1 MLQLLQSLHIGSK
14 GIMVSGRFTVRSGK
28 VCEAGCREVW
38 VGVIRCLVNSVGNSV
53 TGVQLDGGQ
62 DGLTAGGSGG
72 NSEWG
77 GNWSSSGKWGSDWS
91 SNWEASSVWV
101 SSIGQGK
108 TSVWETKRKSS
119 GSWSS
124 SFFISGSLAIERSSE
139 RSGSVGDDWVSSDL
153 GGDLSGL
160 LNNRLDNGSMGN
172 SSGSWEGSSSVGQ
185 GKTSSNWSSG
195 SVGQGKTRGKGKT
208 SVWETKRKS
217 SNCWSSLLV
226 SVTSLSVSGGG
237 NSGEVSGLGLSDLWG
252 VLDWLWGNSVIDWG
266 NQRFR
271 VEGWG
276 NKGLWVEG
284 WGNWETRVSDTE
296 TCAVSDV
303 FYSLEL
309 TVGVNIGV
317 SSGDSSI
324 GVADLILGGVDVG
337 VSVVQVTEFIL
348 GVELAAG
355 VGGAA

>member
-28 VCEAGCREVW
+28 GCEAGCREVW

-62 DGLTAGGSGG
+62 DGLAAG
-72 NSEWG
+72 
-77 GNWSSSGKWGSDWS
+77 GSDWS
-91 SNWEASSVWV
+91 SNWEAGSVWV

-139 RSGSVGDDWVSSDL
+139 RSGGVGDDWMSSDL
-153 GGDLSGL
+153 SGDLSGL

-172 SSGSWEGSSSVGQ
+172 SSGSWEGSSVGQ
-185 GKTSSNWSSG
+185 GKTSSNWSSA
-195 SVGQGKTRGKGKT
+195 SIGQ
-208 SVWETKRKS
+208 WETKRKS

-226 SVTSLSVSGGG
+226 SVTSLSVGGGG

-252 VLDWLWGNSVIDWG
+252 VLNWLWGNSVKDWG
-266 NQRFR
+266 NERF
-271 VEGWG
+271 
-276 NKGLWVEG
+276 WVEG
-284 WGNWETRVSDTE
+284 WGNEGCNLWGSWSNWEVGAGD
-296 TCAVSDV
+296 
-303 FYSLEL
+303 LESVDGVGNIVDGL
-309 TVGVNIGV
+309 EQTVGVNVLVGAGGHSIGV
-317 SSGDSSI
+317 SCLSTGQWTSGVSKRELSELI
-324 GVADLILGGVDVG
+324 LSMELGGRSGIVSPGVARHDCHLGR
-337 VSVVQVTEFIL
+337 
-348 GVELAAG
+348 
-355 VGGAA
+355 GGA

>member
-1 MLQLLQSLHIGSK
+1 
-14 GIMVSGRFTVRSGK
+14 MVSGRFTVRSGK

-72 NSEWG
+72 NGEWG

-91 SNWEASSVWV
+91 SVWV
-101 SSIGQGK
+101 SGIGQGK
-108 TSVWETKRKSS
+108 SSVWETKRKSS
-119 GSWSS
+119 GTWSS

-139 RSGSVGDDWVSSDL
+139 RSGGVGDDWVSSDL

-185 GKTSSNWSSG
+185 W
-195 SVGQGKTRGKGKT
+195 KTRGKGKT

-226 SVTSLSVSGGG
+226 SVTSLS
-237 NSGEVSGLGLSDLWG
+237 
-252 VLDWLWGNSVIDWG
+252 
-266 NQRFR
+266 
-271 VEGWG
+271 
-276 NKGLWVEG
+276 
-284 WGNWETRVSDTE
+284 
-296 TCAVSDV
+296 
-303 FYSLEL
+303 
-309 TVGVNIGV
+309 
-317 SSGDSSI
+317 
-324 GVADLILGGVDVG
+324 
-337 VSVVQVTEFIL
+337 
-348 GVELAAG
+348 
-355 VGGAA
+355 